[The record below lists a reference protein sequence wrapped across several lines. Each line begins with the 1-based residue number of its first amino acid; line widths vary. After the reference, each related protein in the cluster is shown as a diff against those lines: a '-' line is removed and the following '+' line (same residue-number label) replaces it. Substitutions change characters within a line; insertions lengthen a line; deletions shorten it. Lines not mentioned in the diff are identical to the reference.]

1 MLQQQHQ
8 IVVERKFNPN
18 STVTAFGK
26 TALLAASKVLNNA
39 REYGYWDATKTYPVE
54 TAPDSGTGRR

>member
-8 IVVERKFNPN
+8 IVVERRFNPN

-26 TALLAASKVLNNA
+26 TAKEAAGKVLDQA
-39 REYGYWDATKTYPVE
+39 REYGYWDARKTYPVE
-54 TAPDSGTGRR
+54 PAPDSGTGRR